1 MHRVLYGN
9 KARVWGLT
17 KAAALEGRDHGIVVS
32 ALHPGNVRVERRMNE
47 GSNTAGSGVVVSDGG
62 ELMMSMEEIAD
73 ACLHMAALPPHVNF
87 LEAIAADMRAA
98 LRRARL
104 RAEYIGACFW

>member
-1 MHRVLYGN
+1 MLGALYGN
-9 KARVWGLT
+9 KARGMGLT

-47 GSNTAGSGVVVSDGG
+47 GSNTAGSGMVSDGG
-62 ELMMSMEEIAD
+62 EPMMSMEEIAD

-87 LEAIAADMRAA
+87 LEAIMRRLSSTTSGAASAQNT
-98 LRRARL
+98 
-104 RAEYIGACFW
+104 